1 MTRTIAENFH
11 LHACKIP
18 AQIPGMQVM
27 VTTNLAW
34 VDSGLSCD
42 TFNIIQVLNGRELT
56 PVELQAA
63 IDHFRKKDLAFCLWI
78 DGEQLND
85 RVERL
90 LSGQGVSKHNMDW
103 GMSLDLARY
112 ELVTNAL
119 HSQISQ
125 VATPADLTHWASAV
139 AANWSPPDQHVPEFY
154 RRASTPVLDAQ
165 NGIQLFSFRVKNQV
179 AGTLEMFPSDKET
192 VGLYSLATLA
202 AFRGKGIGSAM
213 MTFALNRAKSLGYRT
228 AVLQASEDGIGI
240 YRKLGFRE
248 ITPFCEFGLS

>member
-1 MTRTIAENFH
+1 
-11 LHACKIP
+11 
-18 AQIPGMQVM
+18 MQVM

-56 PVELQAA
+56 PEELQAA

-85 RVERL
+85 RVEKL
-90 LSGQGVSKHNMDW
+90 LSGQGLSKHNMDW
-103 GMSLDLARY
+103 GMSLDLADYHPVPNDLQSHIR
-112 ELVTNAL
+112 
-119 HSQISQ
+119 Q
-125 VATPADLTHWASAV
+125 VETPSDLKQWASSV
-139 AANWSPPDQHVPEFY
+139 AANWTPPDQHVIEFY
-154 RRASTPVLDAQ
+154 HNITTPVLDPG
-165 NGIQLFSFRVKNQV
+165 NGIRLFAFRMDNQV
-179 AGTLEMFPSDKET
+179 AGTVEMFPSDDKT
-192 VGLYSLATLA
+192 VGLYCLATLA
-202 AFRGKGIGSAM
+202 AFRGKGIGGAM